1 MTKLIL
7 AGLTLLMGPAAA
19 LGGQAGREA
28 NPFAGAAFF
37 VDPDYAARVEAT
49 ARRHSDEADAIRKV
63 ASQPTALWLDSIA
76 KVAKVSGWL
85 DEAKKQQIANG
96 RPTALMLVL
105 YDLPN
110 RDCAANSSEGELRVE
125 KNGEARYRNEFIDP
139 LAALFQSHADQPIVV
154 ILEPDSLANLATNMG
169 LPSCVAAR
177 SVYRDATVYALK
189 KFALPN
195 VSVYLD
201 AGHAGWLGWD
211 DNREKIAK
219 VYKKVLVEAGGTQ
232 TIRGFVTNVSNYT
245 HLRNR
250 DGAVLEPTDP
260 CPNELTYVKML
271 GETLSMYG
279 IKDKGFLIDTSRNG
293 KGGIRTKWGNWC
305 NIKGAG
311 LGERPRVQPEPG
323 VDAFVWIKP
332 PENRTEP
339 PTPSSRASTKPACRP
354 TAPRARRRRANGSI
368 LFPRSRAQRQAAAL
382 GSTAP

>member
-19 LGGQAGREA
+19 LGGQAGQQA
-28 NPFAGAAFF
+28 NPFSGAAFF
-37 VDPDYAARVEAT
+37 IDPDYAARVEAT
-49 ARRHSDEADAIRKV
+49 ARRHPDEADAIRKV
-63 ASQPTALWLDSIA
+63 ATQPTALWLDSVA
-76 KVAKVSGWL
+76 KVAKVPSWL

-232 TIRGFVTNVSNYT
+232 MIRGFVTNVSNYT

-311 LGERPRVQPEPG
+311 LGERPRAQPEPG

-332 PENRTEP
+332 PGESDGTSDPKQPRFDEACVSPDSAKGAPQAGEWFESYFLDLVRNAKP
-339 PTPSSRASTKPACRP
+339 P
-354 TAPRARRRRANGSI
+354 
-368 LFPRSRAQRQAAAL
+368 L
-382 GSTAP
+382 